1 MSNKIS
7 EYIKRNANVPNVLTL
22 IRLFLVPVYWIVFI
36 NYIDSRII
44 CLSIFCVACITDFFD
59 GLIARKHNLITDFGK
74 LCDPLA
80 DKLMVVSVLI
90 SHCIKGT
97 VDILPILII
106 AIKELLLIIGGFIM
120 LKKYKIVV
128 YSNFY
133 GKAGMVSFV
142 ISLILLFFHS
152 HWVNL
157 GIPLDII
164 FVWLS
169 LALSVLSFCIY
180 AVEAYKKTRRI
191 VR

>member
-1 MSNKIS
+1 MSNKIT

-22 IRLFLVPVYWIVFI
+22 IRLFFVPVYWIVFFSC
-36 NYIDSRII
+36 IDSKII
-44 CLSIFCVACITDFFD
+44 CLSIFCVACITDFLD
-59 GLIARKHNLITDFGK
+59 GMIARKYNLITDFGK

-90 SHCIKGT
+90 SHYIKGSI
-97 VDILPILII
+97 DILPILII
-106 AIKELLLIIGGFIM
+106 AIKESFLIIGGFIM

-142 ISLILLFFHS
+142 IALILLFFHS
-152 HWVNL
+152 YWVSL
-157 GIPLDII
+157 GIPLDVI

-169 LALSVLSFCIY
+169 VALSVLSFCIY
-180 AVEAYKKTRRI
+180 AVDAYKKTKKS
-191 VR
+191 

>member
-1 MSNKIS
+1 MSNKIT

-22 IRLFLVPVYWIVFI
+22 IRLFLVPVYWIVFFSCI
-36 NYIDSRII
+36 NSKII
-44 CLSIFCVACITDFFD
+44 CLSIFCVACITDFLD
-59 GLIARKHNLITDFGK
+59 GMIARKYNLITDFGK

-90 SHCIKGT
+90 SHYIKGSI
-97 VDILPILII
+97 DILPILII
-106 AIKELLLIIGGFIM
+106 AIKESFLIIGGFIM

-142 ISLILLFFHS
+142 IALILLFFHS
-152 HWVNL
+152 YWVNI
-157 GIPLDII
+157 GIPLDVI

-169 LALSVLSFCIY
+169 VALSVLSLCIY
-180 AVEAYKKTRRI
+180 AVDAYKKTKKS
-191 VR
+191 